1 MWFAHISTMN
11 QRSLRLGYCGTI
23 PRKMIWSKGFFGSIF
38 DICRGPI
45 VSTCSNGLITMSRFT
60 WHTSTKKWR
69 KFCLVAIHNELKREK
84 THLEGQYISI
94 QGVRCCKQ
102 TTSKFNVFK
111 NFLKKTVLGKQYKV
125 YSPTKLQ
132 FSPEFL
138 LIVHSDTN

>member
-94 QGVRCCKQ
+94 QGVCCCK
-102 TTSKFNVFK
+102 TTSMACH
-111 NFLKKTVLGKQYKV
+111 KTRAYRQLGK
-125 YSPTKLQ
+125 L
-132 FSPEFL
+132 
-138 LIVHSDTN
+138 N